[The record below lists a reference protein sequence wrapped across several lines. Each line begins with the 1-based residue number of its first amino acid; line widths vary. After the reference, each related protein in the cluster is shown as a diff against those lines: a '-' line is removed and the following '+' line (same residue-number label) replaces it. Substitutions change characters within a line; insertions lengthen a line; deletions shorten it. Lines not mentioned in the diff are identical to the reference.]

1 MSKIKII
8 TDSAAAIPQEIIEKN
23 NIGVVNLK
31 VLWPEEGING
41 SIETKELFKKM
52 RETKS
57 DIAPKTSQPSVG
69 DFKEAFEEAFK
80 NHDEIICI
88 VLSTGISGTFNSATQ
103 AIKFLPKDKQ
113 NKVSIVDS
121 FSADGAEGIIA
132 LKAVEFIEKGFE
144 REETVFKLEVFKE
157 SVKVVGFPGDPKW
170 IERNGRLSHTG
181 ASLIRKLEKVGIR
194 PLLVLK
200 KGKVKVA
207 SIRFKAKDKAAAVVR
222 ELEGA
227 IKNKEAVVTITHA
240 DMFPVAEDLKDQLS
254 VECPNAKILFID
266 DINPIIGCHLGPDSI
281 ICCYYLK
288 ENDVL

>member
-8 TDSAAAIPQEIIEKN
+8 TDSAAAIPQEIIKKN
-23 NIGVVNLK
+23 NISVVNLK

-52 RETKS
+52 RETES

-69 DFKEAFEEAFK
+69 DFKEAFEKAFEDY
-80 NHDEIICI
+80 DEIVCV
-88 VLSTGISGTFNSATQ
+88 VLSTGMSGTYNSAIQ
-103 AIKFLPKDKQ
+103 AVKFVSKEKQ
-113 NKVSIVDS
+113 NKISIIDS
-121 FSADGAEGIIA
+121 FNADGAEGLIA
-132 LKAVEFIEKGFE
+132 LKAVELAEKGIN
-144 REETVFKLEVFKE
+144 REEIVSKLEQFKE
-157 SVKVVGFPGDPKW
+157 NVKVVGFPGDPKW
-170 IERNGRLSHTG
+170 IERNGRLSHAG
-181 ASLIRKLEKVGIR
+181 AGLIRELEKVGIR
-194 PLLVLK
+194 LLLVLK
-200 KGKVKVA
+200 KGKVKVS

-222 ELEGA
+222 ELEAA
-227 IKNKEAVVTITHA
+227 IKDKEAVVTITHA
-240 DMFPVAEDLKDQLS
+240 DMLSVAQDLKNQLA